1 MNELI
6 DLAEFLKNG
15 LSENCSHLTE
25 KRQKRDVP
33 CLQLAENCTTEL
45 PWCEFWAKGGEIERE
60 KGK

>member
-25 KRQKRDVP
+25 KRQKKG
-33 CLQLAENCTTEL
+33 CSLLAISRKLHYGTSVV
-45 PWCEFWAKGGEIERE
+45 
-60 KGK
+60 